1 MAFPSV
7 YEMTN
12 SLTPVNQSS
21 TKTYD
26 QQADGDFVD
35 IWNTNPYIAIKVIA
49 GSTAID
55 TWIQKINMKL
65 YKTGTPAGSAYIR
78 VWDANNNVVE
88 SVEFTPNTHLTT
100 TSTVYSFY
108 LPKPIQLKV
117 NYKVGL
123 QYNGSTSSGNRINAR
138 YTPSGTTQS
147 GFSVSTSSNLD
158 AGLTNRNVYMT
169 FDANTTGT
177 ALMTNRRRQ
186 HFWDYFSGATLN
198 SRWTF
203 KAGTGGV
210 VVSQGM
216 SDEVNGGFKLVMT
229 NAHIGTYDFAQKR
242 QFNYDGAV
250 IIGSHKRVNS
260 AGIIGNGFVGD
271 NTTSDSGGGTGYM
284 DRRVTRLL
292 IRNASLTIQGMTS
305 NASGATYHDTG
316 VTSDDNYHLLKTE
329 LTSGGTHF
337 SIDGVLGHSSTGSE
351 HETDEKLQPMLMAW
365 SNGSGSGGNTNY
377 CEVYNT

>member
-12 SLTPVNQSS
+12 SLTPVTQSS

-55 TWIQKINMKL
+55 TWIEKINMKL

-88 SVEFTPNTHLTT
+88 SIEFIPNTHLTT

-123 QYNGSTSSGNRINAR
+123 QYNGSTSSSNRINAR

-147 GFSVSTSSNLD
+147 GFSVSTSTNLD

-169 FDANTTGT
+169 FDANATGT

-186 HFWDYFSGATLN
+186 HFWEYFSGSTLN
-198 SRWTF
+198 SRWTLEQLV
-203 KAGTGGV
+203 GGDSTLV
-210 VVSQGM
+210 M
-216 SDEVNGGFKLVMT
+216 SDTVDGGAIFT
-229 NAHIGTYDFAQKR
+229 NQSTSNRVANFHFNNKR
-242 QFNYDGAV
+242 QYDYNGSVFIWVAQRSSATSLGILLDIGLNGTTGQSSTDSILFRQYDDGSSFIGALSKSATAESTTATDV
-250 IIGSHKRVNS
+250 ATNS
-260 AGIIGNGFVGD
+260 NMQVLKCAVDASNAIYSINGVTKVTKTTNLPTAKMQPKIRMD
-271 NTTSDSGGGTGYM
+271 NTTQTGL
-284 DRRVTRLL
+284 RTVN
-292 IRNASLTIQGMTS
+292 IR
-305 NASGATYHDTG
+305 
-316 VTSDDNYHLLKTE
+316 
-329 LTSGGTHF
+329 
-337 SIDGVLGHSSTGSE
+337 
-351 HETDEKLQPMLMAW
+351 
-365 SNGSGSGGNTNY
+365 Y
-377 CEVYNT
+377 CEAYNT